1 MTVANTSNVAKFNG
15 NSSTTS
21 FPFAFAV
28 FATTDVVV
36 VLTSATAVETVQ
48 SVSTHY
54 TVSIN
59 ANQDS
64 SPGGVITM
72 LTAPATGKKLT
83 VFRDLVASQGVDLAN
98 QGTFYPE
105 VIEDGFDRLTMLVQ
119 ELEERVA
126 RSPILPVS
134 TGVTGSFSM
143 GDPVASQTL
152 QYNATANGIEASGY
166 STTSLAS
173 NVAAA
178 QASEDNAEQHKA
190 DALTAKN
197 DAVTAKDDSVT
208 AKNDSVTA
216 KNDAVTAKDD
226 SVTAKDDSV
235 TAKDDSVT
243 AKNDAVTAKNDAVT
257 AKDDSVTAKNASVT
271 AQGLSEDAKGDSETA
286 RDAAQAAA
294 ASLVTSL
301 DNFDDKYLGSKTS
314 EPSVDNDGDA
324 LVVGALYYLVGT
336 GMQVYDGTDWIA
348 ASSSGTSSLFTY
360 EYIATA
366 GQTSFSGADVNG
378 QTLSY
383 SVNNIHVTYGGLDI
397 PVADYV
403 ATNGTAVVLD
413 DGAVVGTIIRITAF
427 KSFTVAD
434 TYTKAQ
440 TDAKVV
446 QGEVFYENA
455 MVITTNYTIT
465 TNKNAMTAGPITVN
479 SGVTVTVPTN
489 STWTIV

>member
-54 TVSIN
+54 TISIN

-178 QASEDNAEQHKA
+178 QTSEDNASQHEA

-197 DAVTAKDDSVT
+197 DAVTAQGLSEDARDASIT
-208 AKNDSVTA
+208 AKNT
-216 KNDAVTAKDD
+216 
-226 SVTAKDDSV
+226 SVTAKDDSE
-235 TAKDDSVT
+235 TAQGLSEGARDASITAQGLSEGARDD
-243 AKNDAVTAKNDAVT
+243 A
-257 AKDDSVTAKNASVT
+257 VT
-271 AQGLSEDAKGDSETA
+271 AQGLSEGARDASIAAKDDSETAQGLSEGA

-348 ASSSGTSSLFTY
+348 ASSSGTASLFTY

-366 GQTSFSGADVNG
+366 GQTSFSGADANG
-378 QTLSY
+378 QTLVY
-383 SVNNIHVTYGGLDI
+383 SANNIHVTYGGLDI

-413 DGAVVGTIIRITAF
+413 DGAVVGTIVRITAF

-434 TYTKAQ
+434 AYTKAQ
-440 TDAKVV
+440 TDARVM
-446 QGEVFYENA
+446 QGEVFYENP
-455 MVITTNYTIT
+455 TTVTVDYTIT
-465 TNKNAMTAGPITVN
+465 TNKNAMSAGPITIN
-479 SGVTVTVPTN
+479 SGVTITVPN
-489 STWTIV
+489 GSTWTVV